1 MQAGLVS
8 DASLFRTTWTLRDEC
23 ARLRSRTT
31 GMTEVSLVHYYDDE
45 LRANLGYGII
55 RDSRPVFIQSPLLE
69 KLGHRKAARQLL
81 FSKFL

>member
-1 MQAGLVS
+1 
-8 DASLFRTTWTLRDEC
+8 
-23 ARLRSRTT
+23 
-31 GMTEVSLVHYYDDE
+31 MTEVSLVHYYDDE

-81 FSKFL
+81 FSKLL